1 MRSLLVDLA
10 FHRLLLHSSTF
21 FVFIGTRKNVVEKNE
36 KLESMLYFFRPVLP
50 KSDSRRRALES
61 GDIQRPRCICL
72 PLHPELP
79 CRAGIFH
86 WEPSLLL
93 CPKGSSPPGE
103 LAFWELPQSLHLLI
117 IHVLFLKGSQDSH
130 NNHVE
135 ISSPVQ
141 KAGTTSAY
149 PPWV

>member
-1 MRSLLVDLA
+1 MTSLLVDLA
-10 FHRLLLHSSTF
+10 FQRLLLHSSTF
-21 FVFIGTRKNVVEKNE
+21 FVFIGTKKNVGKNE

-50 KSDSRRRALES
+50 KSYSRRRALES

-72 PLHPELP
+72 PLRPELP
-79 CRAGIFH
+79 CWAGIFH
-86 WEPSLLL
+86 WEPLLLL

-103 LAFWELPQSLHLLI
+103 PAFRGLPQSLHLLI
-117 IHVLFLKGSQDSH
+117 NHVVFLKGSQDSH
-130 NNHVE
+130 NNHVG